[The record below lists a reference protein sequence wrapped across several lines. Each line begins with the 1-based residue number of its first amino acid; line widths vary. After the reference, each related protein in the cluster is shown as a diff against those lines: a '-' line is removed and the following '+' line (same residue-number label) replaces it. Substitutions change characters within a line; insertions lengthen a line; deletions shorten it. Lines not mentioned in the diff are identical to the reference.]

1 MKKIVVALF
10 IVLPALAFGQ
20 DKAIKPSI
28 PKAEA
33 ALRANKLDE
42 AKAIIDA
49 TTSNQEFMVDKK
61 GNPSKNAAKAWYM
74 KGLIYAAMDTT
85 KKVEFQTLVPSPFAV
100 AKESFDKAK
109 QLDPGALTYVN
120 GPNGFPL
127 MITDVNV
134 YLAQRYYERAVTAF
148 QEKKDYK
155 KGFELAEQTLYFIP
169 QDTSVLM
176 NTAVYFAT
184 AADEYGKA
192 VTMIED
198 YIAKGGKNPDAFLQL
213 ISIYRDKN
221 KDYEKAL
228 AVTQDAMKKL
238 PRNADLPKY
247 ELDLLVK
254 LNRLP
259 DAKKNMEG
267 QVAADPTNAQHRYYL
282 AVINTELKD
291 HDAAKAAYEEALKLD
306 PKYVE
311 AQIGLAELIHSDAK
325 EVKKQMNQLGI
336 TAEDKKKR
344 FELDKVYVEKLKVAL
359 PYWEAAEKLSPDDGK
374 ILDNLLAIYSDL
386 DIQPQVARV
395 TKKMKTL
402 GLLD

>member
-1 MKKIVVALF
+1 MKKIVVALV
-10 IVLPALAFGQ
+10 IILPALAFGQ
-20 DKAIKPSI
+20 EKAIKPSI

-33 ALRANKLDE
+33 AFRANKLDE

-49 TTSNQEFMVDKK
+49 TTSSQEFMLDKK

-109 QLDPGALTYVN
+109 QLDPGALSYVN

-127 MITDVNV
+127 MINDVNI
-134 YLAQRYYERAVTAF
+134 YLAQKYYDRAVTAF

-169 QDTSVLM
+169 EDTSVLM
-176 NTAVYFAT
+176 NTGVYFAT
-184 AADEYGKA
+184 AAEEFDKSIE
-192 VTMIED
+192 MINR
-198 YIAKGGKNPDAFLQL
+198 YLSKGGKNSDAYLQL
-213 ISIYRDKN
+213 ISIYRDKK
-221 KDYEKAL
+221 KDFEKAL
-228 AVTQDAMKKL
+228 TITQEGMKKL
-238 PRNADLPKY
+238 PKNSDLPKY

-259 DAKKNMEG
+259 DAKANMER
-267 QVAADPTNAQHRYYL
+267 QVASEPTNPQHRYYL
-282 AVINTELKD
+282 AVINAELKD
-291 HDAAKAAYEEALKLD
+291 KPSAKAAYEEALKLD
-306 PKYVE
+306 PKYFE
-311 AQIGLAELIHSDAK
+311 AQLGLAEVVYSDATD
-325 EVKKQMNQLGI
+325 VKKQMNQLGI

-344 FELDKVYVEKLKVAL
+344 FELDKVYVEKLKIAQ
-359 PYWEAAEKLSPDDGK
+359 PYWEAAEKLSPDDAK
-374 ILDNLLAIYSDL
+374 VLDNLLAIYTDL
-386 DIQPQVARV
+386 DNQPQVARV
-395 TKKMKTL
+395 TKRMKAL